1 VRIDFCCRRYRESGQ
16 LASVKEDMVDQFE
29 SDQKA
34 LDYVVEPAREQE
46 KSYPSRGLRHC
57 CAASLEL

>member
-1 VRIDFCCRRYRESGQ
+1 
-16 LASVKEDMVDQFE
+16 VKEDMVDQFE

-46 KSYPSRGLRHC
+46 KSYPSWITALLCRFVRTLIGGVYLLYNE
-57 CAASLEL
+57 A